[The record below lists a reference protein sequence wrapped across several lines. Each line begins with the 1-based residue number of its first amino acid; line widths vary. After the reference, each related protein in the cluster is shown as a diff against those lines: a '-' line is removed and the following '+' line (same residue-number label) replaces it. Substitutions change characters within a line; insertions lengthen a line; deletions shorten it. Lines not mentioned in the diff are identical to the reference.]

1 MALTQ
6 ILSSSVSNIASIIL
20 NDISSQFDGAK
31 SVFPLMLDQTSINT
45 IIDSKDLEV
54 VVNGQRLAPYV
65 TTYTYPWL
73 TPYDSFKGF
82 KVSGSN
88 LIIYNAPYIG
98 DTAFL
103 KLTPVSATKQ
113 TRRYPFSATTIVL
126 GD

>member
-88 LIIYNAPYIG
+88 LIIYNA
-98 DTAFL
+98 FL